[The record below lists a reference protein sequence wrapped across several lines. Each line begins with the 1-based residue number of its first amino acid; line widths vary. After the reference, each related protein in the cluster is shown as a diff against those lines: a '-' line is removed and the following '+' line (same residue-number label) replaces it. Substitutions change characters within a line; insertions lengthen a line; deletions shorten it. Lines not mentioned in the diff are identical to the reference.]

1 MFCSEYEI
9 TECGTNY
16 AAMIVINN
24 VKKDVKSK
32 KQGAIACANQSRF
45 HLKKGTLKHH

>member
-9 TECGTNY
+9 TECVQNY

-32 KQGAIACANQSRF
+32 NRVRLLVQIRAGSI
-45 HLKKGTLKHH
+45 